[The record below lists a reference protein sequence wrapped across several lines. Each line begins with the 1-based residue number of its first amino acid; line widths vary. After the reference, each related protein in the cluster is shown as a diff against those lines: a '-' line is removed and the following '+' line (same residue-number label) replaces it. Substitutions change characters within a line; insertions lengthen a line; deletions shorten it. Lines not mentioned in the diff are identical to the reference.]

1 MKTRPYQRSD
11 LEHGKLVKDLI
22 SGDLGV
28 LTSRFDIMKDWGEH
42 QPIWVWEIYWAGP
55 STDEDNRV
63 VPFIEHSIL
72 GLLNGGV
79 WLLMES

>member
-1 MKTRPYQRSD
+1 MRTKPYQSSD

-28 LTSRFDIMKDWGEH
+28 LTSRFDIMKDWGEE
-42 QPIWVWEIYWAGP
+42 QSIWVWEIYWTGP

-63 VPFIEHSIL
+63 VPFIEHGIL